1 MTKYIASFALI
12 FALAVY
18 VSVQDKHPVQDSA
31 HREWNAPRWYGFVRW
46 PDGAATWAVLL
57 TLLAIAEQTA
67 IANKTLV
74 ATLRPHLIVRKISIC
89 RGTEIPTAGKQDAH
103 PWKFEYEIANIGQGA
118 ASKIRYGFSA
128 HRLDE
133 PLPPKI
139 GQRYSDT
146 LSSPLQPGE
155 SKELSIPI
163 DEQLV
168 SILRLVGSDGLRNGY
183 QNTDK
188 IWFFGTA
195 CYSDGN
201 GIKRNLSVCRR
212 YDNKTEVFT
221 PDNNSDREY
230 SD

>member
-1 MTKYIASFALI
+1 MCPCKTNTRSRLSTYGMERSALVWLRPM
-12 FALAVY
+12 AG
-18 VSVQDKHPVQDSA
+18 
-31 HREWNAPRWYGFVRW
+31 R
-46 PDGAATWAVLL
+46 AATWAVLL

-74 ATLRPHLIVRKISIC
+74 ATLRPHLIVRKSPSVAERKFPL
-89 RGTEIPTAGKQDAH
+89 RGNRMLTRGNSSMKSPTSGKEQPA
-103 PWKFEYEIANIGQGA
+103 
-118 ASKIRYGFSA
+118 
-128 HRLDE
+128 
-133 PLPPKI
+133 
-139 GQRYSDT
+139 RYSTDFRPT
-146 LSSPLQPGE
+146 VLMSLCLQKSVKGIATRCRLPCNRGK

-201 GIKRNLSVCRR
+201 GIKRNLSVCRSTTTKP
-212 YDNKTEVFT
+212 NFLHLTTTPTESIAISRF
-221 PDNNSDREY
+221 
-230 SD
+230 

>member
-1 MTKYIASFALI
+1 MKKYIASFALI

-74 ATLRPHLIVRKISIC
+74 ATLRPHLIVRKIAIC
-89 RGTEIPTAGKQDAH
+89 RGTEIPTAGKHDAH

-118 ASKIRYGFSA
+118 ASKIRCGFSA

-133 PLPPKI
+133 PLPLCLQKSVKAI
-139 GQRYSDT
+139 ATRYRLPCNRGKARNFQFQLMSSWF
-146 LSSPLQPGE
+146 LS
-155 SKELSIPI
+155 
-163 DEQLV
+163 
-168 SILRLVGSDGLRNGY
+168 
-183 QNTDK
+183 
-188 IWFFGTA
+188 
-195 CYSDGN
+195 
-201 GIKRNLSVCRR
+201 
-212 YDNKTEVFT
+212 
-221 PDNNSDREY
+221 
-230 SD
+230 

>member
-74 ATLRPHLIVRKISIC
+74 ATLRPHLIVRKIAIC

-103 PWKFEYEIANIGQGA
+103 PWKFECEIANIGQGA
-118 ASKIRYGFSA
+118 ASKIQYGFRPTVLMSLCLQKSVKSIA
-128 HRLDE
+128 TRCRL
-133 PLPPKI
+133 PCNRGKARNFQFQLM
-139 GQRYSDT
+139 SSWF
-146 LSSPLQPGE
+146 LS
-155 SKELSIPI
+155 
-163 DEQLV
+163 
-168 SILRLVGSDGLRNGY
+168 
-183 QNTDK
+183 
-188 IWFFGTA
+188 
-195 CYSDGN
+195 
-201 GIKRNLSVCRR
+201 
-212 YDNKTEVFT
+212 
-221 PDNNSDREY
+221 
-230 SD
+230 